1 MAPRISTR
9 PFEDGFFV
17 VIFSG
22 VGGIARW
29 ESSAHYS
36 GEGHRP
42 LRILNRKSFSEV
54 IRNMTTQINRKMAEP
69 RTAGKRRVFS
79 GIQPSGE
86 VQLGNY
92 LGAIKGWVEGQEE
105 KVNFFCLVDL
115 HAITVY
121 QDPEEL
127 RKQTRSLAA
136 VLFAAGLHPDKST
149 VFVQSHVAAHAESCW
164 VLNCVTPMGWLER
177 MTQFKDKSS
186 RQESVSA
193 GLFDYPVLMAG
204 DILLYDSHEVP
215 VGDDQRQHV
224 ELARDIAIRFNR
236 IYGDTFVVPE
246 PMIPEIGARVM
257 GMNDPTVKMSKSY
270 AHIRGH
276 AVRMLDEPREI
287 ERTIKRAVT
296 DSGGDIVFSDDPEK
310 AGVNNLLG
318 IYKVITDK
326 SQGEVIED
334 FADARGYGDLKSR
347 VAEVVI
353 DALSPI
359 QQRYYEYM
367 DDPAELDRLLGRG
380 AEDAAAVATPK
391 MDEIKRRVG
400 FTLP

>member
-1 MAPRISTR
+1 
-9 PFEDGFFV
+9 
-17 VIFSG
+17 
-22 VGGIARW
+22 
-29 ESSAHYS
+29 
-36 GEGHRP
+36 
-42 LRILNRKSFSEV
+42 
-54 IRNMTTQINRKMAEP
+54 MTTQTTTTMAP
-69 RTAGKRRVFS
+69 DALDASAKRRVFS

-92 LGAIKGWVEGQEE
+92 LGAIKGWVERQEE
-105 KVNFFCLVDL
+105 KINFFCLVDL

-127 RKQTRSLAA
+127 RNQTRSLAA

-276 AVRMLDEPREI
+276 AVRMLDEPKEI

-296 DSGGDIVFSDDPEK
+296 DSGSDIAFSDDPHK

-326 SQGEVIED
+326 SQNEVESD

-353 DALSPI
+353 GALAPI
-359 QQRYYEYM
+359 QKRYYEFM
-367 DDPAELDRLLGRG
+367 DDPAELDRMLARG
-380 AEDAAAVATPK
+380 AESAAAVATPK
-391 MDEIKRRVG
+391 MDELKRRVG
-400 FTLP
+400 FILPPSQ

>member
-1 MAPRISTR
+1 
-9 PFEDGFFV
+9 
-17 VIFSG
+17 
-22 VGGIARW
+22 
-29 ESSAHYS
+29 
-36 GEGHRP
+36 
-42 LRILNRKSFSEV
+42 
-54 IRNMTTQINRKMAEP
+54 MTTQIHRKIADRETAE
-69 RTAGKRRVFS
+69 TRRVFS

-92 LGAIKGWVEGQEE
+92 LGAIKGWVERQEE
-105 KVNFFCLVDL
+105 KINFFCLVDL

-121 QDPEEL
+121 QDPDEL
-127 RKQTRSLAA
+127 RNQTRSLAA

-149 VFVQSHVAAHAESCW
+149 VFVQSHVAAHSESCW

-257 GMNDPTVKMSKSY
+257 GMNDPTVKMSKSF

-276 AVRMLDEPREI
+276 AVRMLDDPKEI
-287 ERTIKRAVT
+287 DRTIKRAVT
-296 DSGGDIVFSDDPEK
+296 DSGSEIAFSDDPEK

-326 SQGEVIED
+326 SQGDVLAD

-353 DALSPI
+353 NALEPI
-359 QQRYYEYM
+359 QQRYYEFM
-367 DDPAELDRLLGRG
+367 DDPAELDRMLARG
-380 AEDAAAVATPK
+380 AESAAAVATPK

-400 FTLP
+400 FTLPQYQ

>member
-1 MAPRISTR
+1 MA
-9 PFEDGFFV
+9 
-17 VIFSG
+17 
-22 VGGIARW
+22 
-29 ESSAHYS
+29 
-36 GEGHRP
+36 
-42 LRILNRKSFSEV
+42 
-54 IRNMTTQINRKMAEP
+54 TQIHKKVAELQTSE
-69 RTAGKRRVFS
+69 RRRVFS

-92 LGAIKGWVEGQEE
+92 LGAIKGWVDGQEE

-149 VFVQSHVAAHAESCW
+149 VFVQSHVTAHAESCW

-236 IYGDTFVVPE
+236 IYGETFVVPE

-276 AVRMLDEPREI
+276 AVRMLDEPKEI

-296 DSGGDIVFSDDPEK
+296 DSGSEIEFSEEPEK

-326 SQGEVIED
+326 SQDEVISD

-353 DALSPI
+353 DALAPI
-359 QQRYYEYM
+359 QQRYSEFM
-367 DDPAELDRLLGRG
+367 DDPAELDRMLARG
-380 AEDAAAVATPK
+380 AESAAAVATPK
-391 MDEIKRRVG
+391 MDEIKQRVG
-400 FTLP
+400 FTLPQYQ

>member
-1 MAPRISTR
+1 
-9 PFEDGFFV
+9 
-17 VIFSG
+17 
-22 VGGIARW
+22 
-29 ESSAHYS
+29 
-36 GEGHRP
+36 
-42 LRILNRKSFSEV
+42 
-54 IRNMTTQINRKMAEP
+54 MTTQTQTETCEAQ
-69 RTAGKRRVFS
+69 TLQKRRVFS

-92 LGAIKGWVEGQEE
+92 LGAIKGWVERQEE

-121 QDPEEL
+121 QQPDEL
-127 RKQTRSLAA
+127 LHQTRSLAA
-136 VLFAAGLHPDKST
+136 MLFAAGLHPDKST

-177 MTQFKDKSS
+177 MTQFKDKSA

-204 DILLYDSHEVP
+204 DILLYDSDEVP
-215 VGDDQRQHV
+215 VGEDQRQHV

-236 IYGDTFVVPE
+236 IYGDAFVVPE
-246 PMIPEIGARVM
+246 PMIPDIGARVM

-276 AVRMLDEPREI
+276 AVRMLDEPKEI
-287 ERTIKRAVT
+287 ERTVKRAVT
-296 DSGGDIVFSDDPEK
+296 DSGSEIAFSDNPEK

-326 SQGEVIED
+326 SQPEVIAD
-334 FADARGYGDLKSR
+334 FSDARGYGELKSR

-353 DALSPI
+353 EALTPI
-359 QQRYYEYM
+359 QKRYYEYM
-367 DDPAELDRLLGRG
+367 DDPAELDRMLARG
-380 AEDAAAVATPK
+380 AEQATAVATPK
-391 MDEIKRRVG
+391 MDEIKRLVG
-400 FTLP
+400 FTLPQRS